1 MKTTRESIVRLLENY
16 PTMQRQIT
24 LLRYEMAHPAHISP
38 SELIGAMSF
47 AKGDGLGTSS
57 GHISDKTL
65 YIAMNYQQKAEL
77 LNCEAINDVSKRLME
92 LEQTVDRLHYY
103 LSLLD
108 EKKKTVLH
116 LYYIEHK
123 PWETICQEMSAS
135 SKTLRKI
142 REAAIDELTDM
153 YTFTTGEA
161 VT

>member
-1 MKTTRESIVRLLENY
+1 ME
-16 PTMQRQIT
+16 
-24 LLRYEMAHPAHISP
+24 HPAHISP

>member
-16 PTMQRQIT
+16 PTMQRQIA
-24 LLRYEMAHPAHISP
+24 LLRYEMEHPAHISP

>member
-16 PTMQRQIT
+16 PTMQRQIA
-24 LLRYEMAHPAHISP
+24 LLRYEMEHPAHISP

-108 EKKKTVLH
+108 EKKQTVMH

-123 PWETICQEMSAS
+123 PWETICQEMSIS

-153 YTFTTGEA
+153 YAFTTGE
-161 VT
+161 VVP